1 MLSFAEKLTQLIESV
16 GKSDMSDAK
25 LAAEIT
31 EAAGVKFTRQYIW
44 ELRTG
49 KVVDPKLGV
58 ITALA
63 TYFEVKPSYF
73 TDSSN
78 DSKNSERL
86 KLLAAMR
93 NSGVE
98 GLSLRAT
105 GLSDATIARVAT
117 ILDSARELEG
127 LDPISEPS
135 DERPGQ

>member
-1 MLSFAEKLTQLIESV
+1 M
-16 GKSDMSDAK
+16 
-25 LAAEIT
+25 
-31 EAAGVKFTRQYIW
+31 
-44 ELRTG
+44 
-49 KVVDPKLGV
+49 
-58 ITALA
+58 
-63 TYFEVKPSYF
+63 KPSYF

-105 GLSDATIARVAT
+105 GLSDATIARVTT

-127 LDPISEPS
+127 LDPISEPT